1 MPESAHRRWWLFI
14 DELASLE
21 ALPSLEAGLTKGRKN
36 GLRIVA
42 GLQSTS
48 QLEHIYGRTMATT
61 IRASFRNLAVLGG
74 SRTDPQTAKDMSES
88 LGKHEVERPKF
99 SISRSADNRNTS
111 DNMERVTEEVVTA
124 AQIQALPAL
133 GGYVALAGDY
143 AIARVELPFREYVV
157 AAGAFQESG
166 KIL

>member
-1 MPESAHRRWWLFI
+1 
-14 DELASLE
+14 
-21 ALPSLEAGLTKGRKN
+21 
-36 GLRIVA
+36 
-42 GLQSTS
+42 
-48 QLEHIYGRTMATT
+48 MATT

-111 DNMERVTEEVVTA
+111 DNMERVTGEVVTA

-143 AIARVELPFREYVV
+143 PIAKVCLPIKSFGAVLM
-157 AAGAFQESG
+157 AFQESG
-166 KIL
+166 KLSKQACMEA